1 MRQSGKI
8 LANVLSE
15 LESWVKPGQ
24 STLEI
29 DLKAEELIRSQGG
42 EPAFKGYNNFSGT
55 ACICINE
62 EVVHGIPSADRIIQ
76 AGDLLTIDCGVT
88 YQGMITD
95 SAITIIVGGGPASDP
110 KVEKLLKTA
119 QKALDKAIEVAK
131 PGIRTTEMSKA
142 IEKIVKKEGFGIV
155 ETLCGHGVGFE
166 VHEDPYILNYYDGHP
181 GPIMQPG
188 MTFAIEPI
196 ITLGSNKTKLMK
208 DGWTIVTKDG
218 SLSVQV
224 EHTIAITDKGAEILT
239 KRAK

>member
-8 LANVLSE
+8 LASVLSE
-15 LESWVKPGQ
+15 LGNWVKPGM

-42 EPAFKGYNNFSGT
+42 EPAFKGYNGFTGT

-62 EVVHGIPSADRIIQ
+62 EVVHGVPSADRFI
-76 AGDLLTIDCGVT
+76 ATGDLLTIDCGVT

-95 SAITIIVGGGPASDP
+95 SAITIIVGGKAKDP
-110 KVEKLLKTA
+110 QVEKLLKTA

-131 PGIRTTEMSKA
+131 PGIRTTELSKA
-142 IEKIVKKEGFGIV
+142 IEKVVRKEGFGIV

-166 VHEDPYILNYYDGHP
+166 VHEDPYILNYYDGQP

-196 ITLGSNKTKLMK
+196 ITLGSHKTKLMK

-239 KRAK
+239 KRPK

>member
-15 LESWVKPGQ
+15 LETWVKPGQ

-42 EPAFKGYNNFSGT
+42 EPAFKGYNGFSGT

-62 EVVHGIPSADRIIQ
+62 EVVHGVPAADRIIE

-95 SAITIIVGGGPASDP
+95 SAITIIVGGGPVDP

-142 IEKIVKKEGFGIV
+142 IEKVIKKEGFGIV

-239 KRAK
+239 KRPK

>member
-1 MRQSGKI
+1 MRKSGKI
-8 LANVLSE
+8 LASVLSE

-29 DLKAEELIRSQGG
+29 DLKAEEIMRSQGG
-42 EPAFKGYNNFSGT
+42 EPAFKGYNGFTGT
-55 ACICINE
+55 ACICLNE
-62 EVVHGIPSADRIIQ
+62 EVVHGVPSADRLIE
-76 AGDLLTIDCGVT
+76 AGDLLTIDCGVS
-88 YQGMITD
+88 YKGMITD
-95 SAITIIVGGGPASDP
+95 SAITIIVGGGIGKHPQMA
-110 KVEKLLKTA
+110 KLIKTA

-131 PGIRTTEMSKA
+131 PGVRTTEMSKA
-142 IEKIVKKEGFGIV
+142 IEKVIEKEGFGIV

-181 GPIMQPG
+181 GPVMQPG

-196 ITLGSNKTKLMK
+196 ITLGNPKTKLRS
-208 DGWTIVTKDG
+208 DGWTIVTKDS